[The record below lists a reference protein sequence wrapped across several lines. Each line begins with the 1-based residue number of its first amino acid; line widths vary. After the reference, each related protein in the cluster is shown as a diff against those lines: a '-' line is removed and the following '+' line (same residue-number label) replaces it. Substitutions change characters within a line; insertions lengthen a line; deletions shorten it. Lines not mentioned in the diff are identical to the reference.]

1 MKKII
6 KLFIVILSLVVCVVP
21 FVGCGNNDSPNLPPD
36 IKNGEWF
43 EVQNITYY
51 TNGYNTELARE
62 KTYTSIICYRLNEE
76 AGEQSRE
83 IEVNRKEF
91 IANLSKTTKDY
102 RCHYVKIRFLSDNS
116 IDINFDELNDHI
128 AAVHRLAYDHRRNAR
143 SVLGVKGVF
152 DFKHLV
158 KNFAAAVGRPLFAG

>member
-116 IDINFDELNDHI
+116 IDINFDELNDHNYGSSTKGNTTI
-128 AAVHRLAYDHRRNAR
+128 R
-143 SVLGVKGVF
+143 VL
-152 DFKHLV
+152 
-158 KNFAAAVGRPLFAG
+158 PLSYTITYFSD